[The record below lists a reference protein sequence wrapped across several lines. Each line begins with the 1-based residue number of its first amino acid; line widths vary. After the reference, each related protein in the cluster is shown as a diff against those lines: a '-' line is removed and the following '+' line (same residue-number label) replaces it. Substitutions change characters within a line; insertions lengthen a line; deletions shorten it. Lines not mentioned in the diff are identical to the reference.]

1 MNGPKYDCILYMT
14 GSLLTLTR
22 FVLNMYGY
30 FTSMT
35 GKSQSIT
42 RFVLNVTIFAL
53 NRTRYEW
60 IGPKYE

>member
-1 MNGPKYDCILYMT
+1 MT

-42 RFVLNVTIFAL
+42 RFVLNVTIFGRNMTRFALGPL